1 MLKFIITSIIGLYGK
16 ILDKICRIDYDNI
29 ITIILIVFSL
39 FNKYLFIFHIELYF
53 SIIFY

>member
-53 SIIFY
+53 AIIFY